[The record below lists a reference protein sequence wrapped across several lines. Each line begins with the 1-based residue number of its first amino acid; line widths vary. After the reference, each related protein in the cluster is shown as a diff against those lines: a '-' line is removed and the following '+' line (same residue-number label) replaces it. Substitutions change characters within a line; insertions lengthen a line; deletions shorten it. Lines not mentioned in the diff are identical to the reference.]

1 MIRIFTLLVNLRL
14 QIGIPFNHVQLS
26 WSLQQ
31 NGSTFYGSSFYGL
44 YLSLYDF
51 LEGVLLNEFVK
62 IMIRNRRRSISIVIF
77 VLESKSWPERVRIQK
92 EKTLG
97 TFFLKSLPSFGLCLG
112 TMLTGCWLSVVSS
125 CAFVVVAIESSF
137 GGMFPKLFYVILKSW
152 REGIF
157 AWMLQTMII
166 HSFSHI
172 KVQNFFKYHFE

>member
-1 MIRIFTLLVNLRL
+1 MIRIFTLVNPRL
-14 QIGIPFNHVQLS
+14 QIGIPFNHLQLS

-77 VLESKSWPERVRIQK
+77 VLESKSWP
-92 EKTLG
+92 
-97 TFFLKSLPSFGLCLG
+97 SFGLCLG
-112 TMLTGCWLSVVSS
+112 TMLTGCGLSVVSS

-137 GGMFPKLFYVILKSW
+137 GGMFPKLFYVIFKSW